1 MLYSDEVFHS
11 LSGLCQ
17 NLCHFSRKNARK
29 VPTTF
34 NEMLL
39 FNASVMGYGAS
50 TWMSIVLV
58 QFDVMVT
65 GLLQVSSTM
74 RGVEHVLFVRISSS
88 QPKKTLR
95 RFTISHHVSMKRV
108 PPRQSWNLRDGGG
121 KITFN
126 NLSMTSFLY
135 SLLFLLINIHWH
147 KKQKSVLKY
156 VIVKSHNW
164 LPKVTVFLL
173 FQWNFIPVNSCRFW
187 WRNNLLGDSHF
198 ARTKGTGGHLLE
210 DFPYHPWDELNIY
223 LDELHGIDLW

>member
-1 MLYSDEVFHS
+1 MKVFNDLFGLEKHTSPNMLYSDEVFHS

-74 RGVEHVLFVRISSS
+74 RGVEHVLFVKISSS
-88 QPKKTLR
+88 QPKK
-95 RFTISHHVSMKRV
+95 H
-108 PPRQSWNLRDGGG
+108 GE
-121 KITFN
+121 
-126 NLSMTSFLY
+126 
-135 SLLFLLINIHWH
+135 
-147 KKQKSVLKY
+147 
-156 VIVKSHNW
+156 
-164 LPKVTVFLL
+164 
-173 FQWNFIPVNSCRFW
+173 
-187 WRNNLLGDSHF
+187 DSP
-198 ARTKGTGGHLLE
+198 
-210 DFPYHPWDELNIY
+210 FPIMCP
-223 LDELHGIDLW
+223 